1 MANQLRMKVRAPR
14 GATMM
19 VNVQVAEALISGL
32 TELLSRCSHAYLP
45 GPTDFKFQGVGG
57 RRQVLKLLA

>member
-1 MANQLRMKVRAPR
+1 
-14 GATMM
+14 MM